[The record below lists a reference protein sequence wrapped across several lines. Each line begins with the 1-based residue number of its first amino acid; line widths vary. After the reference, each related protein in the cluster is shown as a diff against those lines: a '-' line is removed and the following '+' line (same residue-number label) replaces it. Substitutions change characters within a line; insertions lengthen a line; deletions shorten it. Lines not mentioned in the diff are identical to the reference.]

1 MSSNPCID
9 GSRVLTNSSYD
20 VKENVHDNII
30 VDGRCLLVDN
40 EVVISN
46 RDVIRE
52 EIGLKIDT
60 HY

>member
-1 MSSNPCID
+1 
-9 GSRVLTNSSYD
+9 VLTNSSYD